1 MKPCLIM
8 VDTSL
13 DLRVFSVVAID
24 FEALRGGGAER
35 EVRMQE
41 PNLER
46 EMKKMEFGV

>member
-1 MKPCLIM
+1 MNPCLIM

-13 DLRVFSVVAID
+13 DLRVFSAAAID
-24 FEALRGGGAER
+24 LEALRGGGAEL

-46 EMKKMEFGV
+46 ERE